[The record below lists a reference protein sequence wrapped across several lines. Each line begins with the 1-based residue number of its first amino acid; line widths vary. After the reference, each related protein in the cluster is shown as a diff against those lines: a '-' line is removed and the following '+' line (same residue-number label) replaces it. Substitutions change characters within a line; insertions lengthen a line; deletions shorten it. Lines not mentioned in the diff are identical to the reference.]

1 MKRMSSSL
9 SLKIKTWITQLRLL
23 NYWHTMPLEHELRV
37 AKNLF
42 TIRMVLNRRQWTK
55 YMHNQGFWHGQ
66 MKRAARYF
74 CRRLWQPFLELRRK
88 LWTIGWAIK
97 IIFENVT
104 YSKGTG
110 ETQRLICLIRVQ
122 DCNSFEHMVSSLA
135 FPAIF
140 TILRLSP
147 RKINFFHTCT
157 YVALQL
163 LVSWAFISCKI
174 AGKQIIHGTAE

>member
-42 TIRMVLNRRQWTK
+42 TIRMVLNQRQWTK

-140 TILRLSP
+140 TILRLS
-147 RKINFFHTCT
+147 RSHARYILLKDTFKVVFHP
-157 YVALQL
+157 L
-163 LVSWAFISCKI
+163 LDSIKRLKTMQVVRLDLI
-174 AGKQIIHGTAE
+174 

>member
-1 MKRMSSSL
+1 MLDSAAVSYMKRMSSSL
-9 SLKIKTWITQLRLL
+9 SLKNKTWRTQLQLL
-23 NYWHTMPLEHELRV
+23 NYWHTMLLDHELRV

-42 TIRMVLNRRQWTK
+42 TIRMVLTLRQGTT

-88 LWTIGWAIK
+88 LWTIGWVIK

-110 ETQRLICLIRVQ
+110 EKQRLICLIRVQ
-122 DCNSFEHMVSSLA
+122 DYNFFKHKVSSLA

-140 TILRLSP
+140 TILKLS
-147 RKINFFHTCT
+147 RSH
-157 YVALQL
+157 AR
-163 LVSWAFISCKI
+163 
-174 AGKQIIHGTAE
+174 